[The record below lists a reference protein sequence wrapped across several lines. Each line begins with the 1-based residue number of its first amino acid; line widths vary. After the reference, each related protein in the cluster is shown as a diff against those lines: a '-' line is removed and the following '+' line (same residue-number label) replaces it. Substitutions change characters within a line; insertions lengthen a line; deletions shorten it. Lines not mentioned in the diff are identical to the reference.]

1 MVNRYMRKREGIRD
15 RKKDDLFLSWGNYG
29 KAQGCDEPV
38 LLRRQPYFSVLS
50 TWHHVLHKAKT
61 SQKRWVLVSGSNTSL
76 SLKKQI
82 RSCPIR
88 PCVTDSFLNWKGMA
102 KFKFGVFQRFF
113 RNNRKEK
120 MYLADGAVDYGGYQW
135 TGSHK
140 FKIITQN
147 PKMFCLFVFIQKI
160 TKKCDYVLCVNERF
174 YNYFC

>member
-1 MVNRYMRKREGIRD
+1 MWWTRII
-15 RKKDDLFLSWGNYG
+15 
-29 KAQGCDEPV
+29 KA
-38 LLRRQPYFSVLS
+38 S
-50 TWHHVLHKAKT
+50 TIFFGLEHMTSCTSNAKT

-135 TGSHK
+135 TGSPK

-160 TKKCDYVLCVNERF
+160 TKKCDYVLCVTFVNTQLTFRKLVTKGWWRVGGVL
-174 YNYFC
+174 